1 MEAGRAKS
9 GFEHVGACLMKPLV
23 IYGASYPDVVKLI
36 DKINAQQCKW
46 EIIGF
51 LDDVKKNVID
61 SFMGYPI
68 IGGEKAIPVYLQKGC
83 HFIINVSNTSKN
95 KLKVIKKL
103 EKYQVQYAT
112 LISPE
117 VDICYSEI
125 GLDCMIMDGVKL
137 GANIQIGDHVA
148 IRLNSTLNHDCVI
161 EQNVFIG
168 PGVTICGGV
177 KIMEGAWIGA
187 GAIIKNDIV
196 IQPWCTVGMG
206 SVVQKSMPAGDVVAA
221 PPARSIKNLI
231 K

>member
-1 MEAGRAKS
+1 
-9 GFEHVGACLMKPLV
+9 MKPLV

-36 DKINAQQCKW
+36 DKINSQLCKW

-51 LDDVKKNVID
+51 LDDVKKNEID

-68 IGGEKAIPVYLQKGC
+68 IGGEEAIPFCLQKGC

-103 EKYQVQYAT
+103 EKYQVEYAT
-112 LISPE
+112 LISPG

-125 GLDCMIMDGVKL
+125 GFDCMIMDGVRL

-148 IRLNSTLNHDCVI
+148 IRLNSTLSHNCII

-168 PGVTICGGV
+168 PGVTICGGAQ
-177 KIMEGAWIGA
+177 IMEGSWIGA

-206 SVVQKSMPAGDVVAA
+206 SVVQKSMPAGDISAA
-221 PPARSIKNLI
+221 PPARSIKNLL